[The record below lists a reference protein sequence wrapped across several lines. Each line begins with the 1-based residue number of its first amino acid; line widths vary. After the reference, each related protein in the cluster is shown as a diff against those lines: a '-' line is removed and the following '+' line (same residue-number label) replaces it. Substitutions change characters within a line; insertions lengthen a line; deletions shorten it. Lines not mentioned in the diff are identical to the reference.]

1 MNILKVKEKFCEL
14 ILGKKL
20 LDISETLKDD
30 SLNKIYDINTIGG
43 LLWFKDYIKNY
54 ELLEFFPQSK
64 SDKWDLHEKQLF
76 MASIL
81 NAENNEIILAYNSK
95 NGKYYSINSLQQILA
110 IEEYLDGKFTLKD
123 GLSIDKI
130 KETDLHKDIFLKLH
144 KFDTVSEGV
153 RFYIDLKE
161 NN

>member
-81 NAENNEIILAYNSK
+81 NAENNEIILAYNNK